1 MREILKN
8 YRFACL
14 TICLFLFASAPAL
27 ALPLKEDTLHQ
38 SALAKNDTLRLF
50 IIGNSFSQN
59 ASKYLPQLAAEGKH
73 PLKIGRAELPGCPM
87 ERHWRHAA
95 AAEANPADSNG
106 MPYKGK
112 SLRTLLS
119 EDKWDIVTIQQAS
132 VFSSDSSTY
141 YPYARNLYNYVKSIC
156 PGAEVVIHQTWAYRS
171 DDKVFGQT
179 SPAPH
184 KTNAKDA
191 EEMYLKSRAA
201 YHKIA
206 GELKIRIL
214 PVGDAFWKVTTDP
227 ARQFKKDTSF
237 NYANPVY
244 PAVPDQTNSLHMG
257 YRWENKKFGYDGH
270 HANTAGCF
278 LGALVWY
285 SKLFHESPQKLKYC
299 PGGVSAEFCSYL
311 KKVAAKE

>member
-1 MREILKN
+1 MREMIKN
-8 YRFACL
+8 CRVACL
-14 TICLFLFASAPAL
+14 ILCVLLFASLPTFAAPF
-27 ALPLKEDTLHQ
+27 
-38 SALAKNDTLRLF
+38 KNDTLRLF

-59 ASKYLPQLAAEGKH
+59 ASKYLPALAAEGKH

-132 VFSSDSSTY
+132 IFSSDSSTY
-141 YPYARNLYNYVKSIC
+141 YPYASNLYNYVKSIC
-156 PGAEVVIHQTWAYRS
+156 PGAEIVIHQTWAYRADAPGFGQITPPPNKTYAK
-171 DDKVFGQT
+171 DDK
-179 SPAPH
+179 
-184 KTNAKDA
+184 
-191 EEMYLKSRAA
+191 EMYLKSREA

-206 GELKIRIL
+206 GELNIRIL
-214 PVGDAFWKVTTDP
+214 PVGDAFWKVTSDP
-227 ARQFKKDTSF
+227 AHQYKKDESF
-237 NYANPVY
+237 NYTNPAY
-244 PAVPDQTNSLHMG
+244 PEVPDQTNSLHMG
-257 YRWENKKFGYDGH
+257 YRWENKKFGQDTH

-285 SKLFHESPQKLKYC
+285 NKLFHESPKKLTYY
-299 PGGVSAEFCSYL
+299 PPGVSKEFATYL
-311 KKVAAKE
+311 KKVAAEQ